1 VSYRQCSWMSVWV
14 VNGSLDKLVA
24 TMAYSLRNLDLGMTT
39 TKRGILFFQRLI
51 NFDVR
56 NRTCRGQCSFEFKS
70 IHLLCRCSQGLA
82 QRVGDLLS
90 KGSSG
95 STAILIY

>member
-1 VSYRQCSWMSVWV
+1 
-14 VNGSLDKLVA
+14 
-24 TMAYSLRNLDLGMTT
+24 MAYSLRNLDLGMTT

-56 NRTCRGQCSFEFKS
+56 KRTCRGLRSFVFKS
-70 IHLLCRCSQGLA
+70 IHLLCRCSRGFA
-82 QRVGDLLS
+82 QSVGDLLS

-95 STAILIY
+95 STASLIY